1 MKKKIS
7 ILGSTGSIGE
17 TTLKIVIKDYKNI
30 EINTLIANS
39 NIKKIIQQIRKFKP
53 RNFVITNVNVF
64 NKLKLNYKFKKT
76 KLFNNYEKIRDKND
90 LTVIAIP
97 GLASLKPTIHFI
109 KKSKK
114 ILLANK
120 EAIICG
126 WDIISSVAKKY
137 KSTIIPIDSEHFSI
151 AQLLKNHEHQ
161 EVEKIF
167 LTASGGPFLN
177 FTQKQMKKI
186 KIQQALNHPKWS
198 MGKKISIDSATMMNK
213 ILEIIEA
220 SKLFSFSL
228 KKFKIIIHPQS
239 LVHAI
244 VKFKSGISKFLYHK
258 PDMIIPISYA
268 INEKNNQI
276 LKYLK
281 KNQNIVENLN
291 FSEIPKKNFP
301 ITNLLPKLDK
311 YPSTPII
318 INAANEILVDQFL
331 HNKISFNSISK
342 YIFKVLKDKNYKKY
356 AIQKAKNL
364 NEIFKIDSW
373 ARQTTIDKI
382 LNKKQ

>member
-39 NIKKIIQQIRKFKP
+39 NIKKIIHQIRKFKP

-76 KLFNNYEKIRDKND
+76 KLFNNYEKIRVRND

-126 WDIISSVAKKY
+126 WDIISSAAKKY

-151 AQLLKNHEHQ
+151 AQLLKNHDHQ

-177 FTQKQMKKI
+177 FTPKQMKKI
-186 KIQQALNHPKWS
+186 KIHQALNHPKWS

-213 ILEIIEA
+213 ILELIEA
-220 SKLFSFSL
+220 SKIFSFNL

-276 LKYLK
+276 SKYLK
-281 KNQNIVENLN
+281 KNQNFIEDLN
-291 FSEIPKKNFP
+291 FFEIPKKNFP
-301 ITNLLPKLDK
+301 IVNLLPKLDK

-373 ARQTTIDKI
+373 ARRTTIDKI
-382 LNKKQ
+382 LNKKR

>member
-39 NIKKIIQQIRKFKP
+39 NIKKIIHQIRKFKP
-53 RNFVITNVNVF
+53 RNFVITDVNVF

-76 KLFNNYEKIRDKND
+76 KLFNNYEKIRVRND

-114 ILLANK
+114 VLLANK

-126 WDIISSVAKKY
+126 WDIISSAAKKY

-151 AQLLKNHEHQ
+151 AQLLKNHDHQ

-186 KIQQALNHPKWS
+186 KIHQALNHPKWS
-198 MGKKISIDSATMMNK
+198 MGKKISIDSATMVNK
-213 ILEIIEA
+213 ILELIEA
-220 SKLFSFSL
+220 SKIFSFSL

-258 PDMIIPISYA
+258 PDMIIPISFA

-276 LKYLK
+276 SKYLK
-281 KNQNIVENLN
+281 KNQNSIENLN
-291 FSEIPKKNFP
+291 FFEIPKKNFP
-301 ITNLLPKLDK
+301 IINLLPKLDK

-373 ARQTTIDKI
+373 ARRTTIDKI

>member
-39 NIKKIIQQIRKFKP
+39 NIKKIIHQIRKFKP
-53 RNFVITNVNVF
+53 RNFVITDVNVF

-76 KLFNNYEKIRDKND
+76 KLFNNYEKIRVRND

-126 WDIISSVAKKY
+126 WDIISSAAKKY

-151 AQLLKNHEHQ
+151 AQILKNHDHQ

-177 FTQKQMKKI
+177 FTKKQMKKI
-186 KIQQALNHPKWS
+186 KIHQALNHPKWS

-213 ILEIIEA
+213 ILELIEA
-220 SKLFSFSL
+220 SKIFSFNL

-276 LKYLK
+276 SKYLK
-281 KNQNIVENLN
+281 KNQNFIENLN
-291 FSEIPKKNFP
+291 FFEIPKKNFP
-301 ITNLLPKLDK
+301 IINLLPKLDK

-373 ARQTTIDKI
+373 ARRTTIDKI